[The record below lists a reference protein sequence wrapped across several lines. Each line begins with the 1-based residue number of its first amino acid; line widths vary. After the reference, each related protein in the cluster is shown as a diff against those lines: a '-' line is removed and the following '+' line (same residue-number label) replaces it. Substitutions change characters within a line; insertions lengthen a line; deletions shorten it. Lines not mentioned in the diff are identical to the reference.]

1 MAFVPFTSLII
12 YMLIAL
18 GCVLIT
24 ARYLMLGIAGLLLIL
39 IPIEVLIMWGNIALS

>member
-18 GCVLIT
+18 GCALIA
-24 ARYLMLGIAGLLLIL
+24 ARYLMLGIAGLLLLL
-39 IPIEVLIMWGNIALS
+39 IPIEVLVMVGTMVLS